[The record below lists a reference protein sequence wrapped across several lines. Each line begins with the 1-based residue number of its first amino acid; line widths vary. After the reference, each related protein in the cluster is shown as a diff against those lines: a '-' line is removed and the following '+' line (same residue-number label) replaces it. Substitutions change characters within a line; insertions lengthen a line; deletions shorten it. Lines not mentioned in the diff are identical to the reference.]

1 MKIVG
6 VESLEVG
13 DIFIVREV
21 NNTLFSKKI
30 EIEKLRSEEEVDE
43 MIRYAHENL
52 KKPFWRGVKYAL
64 LWVMGTIEKREVKE
78 DGGK

>member
-13 DIFIVREV
+13 DIFVVRNV
-21 NNTLFSKKI
+21 SNTLFSNKI

-52 KKPFWRGVKYAL
+52 GKLFWSGVKYVL
-64 LWVMGTIEKREVKE
+64 FWMMGTIEKREVKE
-78 DGGK
+78 DGEK

>member
-6 VESLEVG
+6 AESLEVG

-30 EIEKLRSEEEVDE
+30 EIEKLRSEGEIDE
-43 MIRYAHENL
+43 MIQYAHENL
-52 KKPFWRGVKYAL
+52 GKSFWRGVKYAL
-64 LWVMGTIEKREVKE
+64 FWMIRTIEKREVKE
-78 DGGK
+78 DGEK